1 MTLFRYKAVTGAGE
15 TLEGAMEAPNREA
28 VVQQLQAQGHLPISA
43 EEADKGDAVAKFLQR
58 DLLRRGLASRQDIA
72 LITRN
77 IATLLRA
84 GVTLERSLEI
94 LTELA
99 DRQAVRQLV
108 AQILDRIRGGA
119 ALSDALA
126 AAGGIFPQYY
136 VSMVRAGEAGGTVE
150 TVLERLADFLDRR
163 QQALQTVR
171 SALIY
176 PAILVVMA
184 VLAVILLLGWVVPR
198 FQPMFEDAG
207 KTLPLATEI
216 VIGLGDAVS
225 NYWWLMALGLF
236 ALWALAQQLLRD
248 PARRLR
254 WHRGLARLPVVG
266 DLLIKAEIARFT
278 RTLGTLVGNGVG
290 LLSALTL
297 ARESLGN
304 SAIAREIDTAAAGV
318 KEGRS
323 LSQPLMRAELFPSLA
338 THLIRVGE
346 ETGQLD
352 SMLIKVA
359 DIYDEEVRR
368 SIDRMLALL
377 VPVLTIILGV
387 IIAAIIGSILA
398 AILSVYDLPI

>member
-1 MTLFRYKAVTGAGE
+1 MTLYRYKAVASSGE
-15 TLEGAMEAPNREA
+15 TLEGEMEAPSREA

-43 EEADKGDAVAKFLQR
+43 EEADNGNAVAKFLQR
-58 DLLRRGLASRQDIA
+58 DLFGRGSASQQDIA

-99 DRQAVRQLV
+99 NRQAVRQLM
-108 AQILDRIRGGA
+108 AQILGRIRGGA

-126 AAGGIFPQYY
+126 AADGIFPKYY
-136 VSMVRAGEAGGTVE
+136 VSMVRAGEAGGSVD
-150 TVLERLADFLDRR
+150 TVLERLADFMDRR
-163 QQALQTVR
+163 QQALQAVR

-176 PAILVVMA
+176 PAILMAMA
-184 VLAVILLLGWVVPR
+184 VLAVIMLLSVVVPR

-207 KTLPLATEI
+207 KALPLATQI
-216 VIGLGDAVS
+216 VISLGDVVS
-225 NYWWLMALGLF
+225 NYWWLMALGVL
-236 ALWALAQQLLRD
+236 ALWALAHQVLRD
-248 PARRLR
+248 PAQRLR
-254 WHRGLARLPVVG
+254 WHRGLARLPIVG
-266 DLLIKAEIARFT
+266 ELLIKAEIARFT

-290 LLSALTL
+290 LLNALTL

-304 SAIAREIDTAAAGV
+304 SAIAREIDTAASGV

-352 SMLIKVA
+352 TMLIKVA

-368 SIDRMLALL
+368 SIDSMLALL

-398 AILSVYDLPI
+398 AILSVYELPI

>member
-1 MTLFRYKAVTGAGE
+1 MTLYRYKAVTGSGE
-15 TLEGAMEAPNREA
+15 TVEGAMEAPSRES

-58 DLLRRGLASRQDIA
+58 DLFRRGHASQRDIA

-77 IATLLRA
+77 IATLLHA

-126 AAGGIFPQYY
+126 AADGIFPQYY

-163 QQALQTVR
+163 QVALQAVR

-176 PAILVVMA
+176 PAILVAMA
-184 VLAVILLLGWVVPR
+184 VLAVILLLSVVVPR

-207 KTLPLATEI
+207 KALPLATEI
-216 VIGLGDAVS
+216 VIALGAAVS
-225 NYWWLMALGLF
+225 NYWWLMALGVL

-254 WHRGLARLPVVG
+254 WHRGLARLPVMG

-290 LLSALTL
+290 LLNALTL

-304 SAIAREIDTAAAGV
+304 SAIAREIDTAAGGV

-398 AILSVYDLPI
+398 AILSVYELPI